1 MYFLKYLYL
10 FSFLFHLFSLSLQC
24 QNKNVKLLI
33 FKRMKKMIQ
42 LLTRRDALRNLTA
55 VVLGAACVMAVLCLL
70 GPEFIIGMLFAGALI
85 DK

>member
-1 MYFLKYLYL
+1 
-10 FSFLFHLFSLSLQC
+10 
-24 QNKNVKLLI
+24 
-33 FKRMKKMIQ
+33 MKKVIQ

-70 GPEFIIGMLFAGALI
+70 GPEFVIGMLFAGALI